1 MKKTFLYFALAALA
15 PASALAQGT
24 TGKFYIDWDSAAKK
38 CVVTETRPTNPN
50 NPGLRDFPPYNS
62 KAAAEAALPKVNG
75 CETPMK

>member
-50 NPGLRDFPPYNS
+50 LRDLSPYDS
-62 KAAAEAALPKVNG
+62 RALAEAALPKLAG
-75 CETPMK
+75 CGMPMK

>member
-50 NPGLRDFPPYNS
+50 NPNLRDLSPYDS
-62 KAAAEAALPKVNG
+62 RALAEAALPKLAG
-75 CETPMK
+75 CGTK